1 MNTEYLEL
9 HRNEWLTDALVRSD
23 YGNTIPSNVILN
35 KTLTGVG
42 ATYCEIHAE
51 RNSIIIEPNVPVIQC
66 KFDNEE
72 LPLMGVYAG
81 VSLAS
86 IRNYLKREDIPYKKI
101 LTTPE
106 SFYKVRSEAQK
117 VGIDIYGEDWFCLF
131 DECEKIT
138 QDHDYRM
145 SISQPISDFFNFRN
159 KAMVS
164 ATPLIP
170 SHPQIEEQH
179 FTILKIRPTFDY
191 VKNLTLIVTN
201 SFKSSLLKRLD
212 ELADSECICIFM
224 NKTDSITAIIQELAI
239 QDYKIFCS
247 DKSVKKLHGI
257 GIAAQSEISY
267 PFAKY
272 NFFTCRFYSGLDI
285 ELLPI
290 KPDIIMLTDL
300 RSASYTMIDP
310 LTEAIQIQGRFRK
323 DENTEESYRTLT
335 HIANIN
341 QGMELKSRDVLDR
354 EIAQY
359 ADTYFRLKAEYDDEQ
374 DKAKKEALLKDIKS
388 LKYND
393 LIGSDGSV
401 NYFAIDNLYNEER
414 VKSYYLSSESLKLA
428 YESAGYFNVEYHES
442 MHIVGDDDILK
453 IRHSKFEIEKR
464 KDIVRLLESLR
475 LGVASNQIN
484 QEMADMI
491 RETLRMIEEAT
502 YIMPIYDKIG
512 IDGIE
517 RCYYKKGLLNSAIK
531 EYDRAKTEELKFS
544 PNVLTAIFKEFP
556 LNEYIAKKEIQSRLK
571 AIYLKFKISAKVI
584 QTTISDYYEVNE
596 SNSKE
601 NPSYKLN
608 RFKFD
613 GGFLNAPP

>member
-9 HRNEWLTDALVRSD
+9 HRNEWLTDALVRGG

-66 KFDNEE
+66 KVDNED
-72 LPLMGVYAG
+72 LTLLGVYAG
-81 VSLAS
+81 MSLAS
-86 IRNYLKREDIPYKKI
+86 IRKYLQRDDIPYKKI

-106 SFYKVRSEAQK
+106 SFYKVRNEAQK

-138 QDHDYRM
+138 QDHDYRV

-164 ATPLIP
+164 ATPLTP
-170 SHPQIEEQH
+170 SHPQFTDQH

-191 VKNLTLIVTN
+191 KKNLTLIVTN
-201 SFKSSLLKRLD
+201 SFKSSLQKRFD
-212 ELADSECICIFM
+212 ELHDSECICIFM
-224 NKTDSITAIIQELAI
+224 NKTDSITAIIQELGI
-239 QDYKIFCS
+239 LDYKIFCS

-285 ELLPI
+285 ELLPM

-300 RSASYTMIDP
+300 RSAIYTMIDP
-310 LTEAIQIQGRFRK
+310 FTEAIQIQGRFRK
-323 DENTEESYRTLT
+323 EGEEENTYNTFT
-335 HIANIN
+335 HIANVN
-341 QGMELKSRDVLDR
+341 QGIEIKNRDILER

-359 ADTYFRLKAEYDDEQ
+359 ADTYTRLKAKYDAEQ
-374 DKAKKEALLKDIKS
+374 DFAKKVALLNDIKA

-393 LIGSDGSV
+393 LMGNNGEI
-401 NYFAIDNLYNEER
+401 NCFAIDNLFNEER
-414 VKSYYLSSESLKLA
+414 VKSYYLSGESLKSA
-428 YESAGYFNVEYHES
+428 YERAGYFNVEYHES
-442 MHIVGDDDILK
+442 LQIVGDDDILK
-453 IRHSKFEIEKR
+453 ISHSKFEIEKR
-464 KDIVRLLESLR
+464 KEIVRLLESLR
-475 LGVASNQIN
+475 IGIASKQLN
-484 QEMADMI
+484 QEMADKI
-491 RETLRMIEEAT
+491 RETLRMIEEAD
-502 YIMPIYDKIG
+502 YIMPIFDKIG

-517 RCYYKKGLLNSAIK
+517 RCGYKKGLLNNAIK
-531 EYDRAKTEELKFS
+531 EYDRANAEELRFL
-544 PNVLTAIFKEFP
+544 PNILTVIFNEFP
-556 LNEYIAKKEIQSRLK
+556 LNEYISKKEIQSRIK
-571 AIYLKFKISAKVI
+571 AIYRNFMITTKVT
-584 QTTISDYYEVNE
+584 QTTISDYYDVSE

-601 NPSYKLN
+601 HPSYKLN

-613 GGFLNAPP
+613 GGFLNAPQ

>member
-1 MNTEYLEL
+1 MNTVYLEL
-9 HRNEWLTDALVRSD
+9 HKDEWLTNALVRGG
-23 YGNTIPSNVILN
+23 YGINIPSNVILN

-66 KFDNEE
+66 KVDNEE

-106 SFYKVRSEAQK
+106 SFYKVRNEAQK

-164 ATPLIP
+164 ATPLTP
-170 SHPQIEEQH
+170 SHPQFTDQH
-179 FTILKIRPTFDY
+179 FKVLKIRPTFDY
-191 VKNLTLIVTN
+191 KKNLTLIVTN
-201 SFKSSLLKRLD
+201 SFKSSLLKRLE
-212 ELADSECICIFM
+212 ELADSDCICIFM
-224 NKTDSITAIIQELAI
+224 NKTDSITAIIQELGI

-257 GIAAQSEISY
+257 GIAAQSEINY

-323 DENTEESYRTLT
+323 DENTEEIYRTLT

-341 QGMELKSRDVLDR
+341 QGMEIKSSDVLDR

-359 ADTYFRLKAEYDDEQ
+359 ADTYFRLKAEYNDTQ
-374 DKAKKEALLKDIKS
+374 DTAKRTALLKDIKE

-393 LIGSDGSV
+393 LLGCDGNI
-401 NYFAIDNLYNEER
+401 NYFAIDNLHNEER
-414 VKSYYLSSESLKLA
+414 VKSYYISGESLKLA
-428 YESAGYFNVEYHES
+428 YEDAGYFNVEYHES
-442 MHIVGDDDILK
+442 LQIVGDDDILR
-453 IRHSKFEIEKR
+453 IRLSKFEIEKR
-464 KDIVRLLESLR
+464 KDIVRLLESLHH
-475 LGVASNQIN
+475 GVASNQIN
-484 QEMADMI
+484 QEIADRI
-491 RETLRMIEEAT
+491 RETLRMIDEAE

-517 RCYYKKGLLNSAIK
+517 RCCYKKGLLNNALK
-531 EYDRAKTEELKFS
+531 EYDRAKAEELRFS

-556 LNEYIAKKEIQSRLK
+556 LNEYFPKKEIQSTLK
-571 AIYLKFKISAKVI
+571 AVFRKFKISAKVT
-584 QTTISDYYEVNE
+584 QTTISDYYDVNE
-596 SNSKE
+596 SNAKA
-601 NPSYKLN
+601 NPSFKLN

>member
-1 MNTEYLEL
+1 MNIEYLEL
-9 HRNEWLTDALVRSD
+9 YRNEWLTDALVRSG

-66 KFDNEE
+66 KVDNEE

-81 VSLAS
+81 VSLAA
-86 IRNYLKREDIPYKKI
+86 IRNYLKREDILYKKI

-106 SFYKVRSEAQK
+106 SFYKVRNEAQK

-164 ATPLIP
+164 ATPLTP
-170 SHPQIEEQH
+170 SHPQFLEQL
-179 FTILKIRPTFDY
+179 FSILQIRPTFDY
-191 VKNLTLIVTN
+191 KKNLALIVTN
-201 SFKSSLLKRLD
+201 SFKYSLLKRL
-212 ELADSECICIFM
+212 EEIADSECICIFM
-224 NKTDSITAIIQELAI
+224 NKTDSITAIIQELDI

-290 KPDIIMLTDL
+290 EPDIIMLTDL

-323 DENTEESYRTLT
+323 NGNEEVTYNSFT
-335 HIANIN
+335 HIANVNSNI
-341 QGMELKSRDVLDR
+341 EIKSNDELDR

-359 ADTYFRLKAEYDDEQ
+359 ADTYFRLKYEYDSEQ
-374 DKAKKEALLKDIKS
+374 DTAKRTALLKDIKG

-393 LIGSDGSV
+393 LIDNEGNI
-401 NYFAIDNLYNEER
+401 NYFAIDNLHNEER
-414 VKSYYLSSESLKLA
+414 VKSYYISGDSLRLA
-428 YESAGYFNVEYHES
+428 YESAGYFNVDYHES
-442 MHIVGDDDILK
+442 MQIVGNDDILK
-453 IRHSKFEIEKR
+453 IRYSKFEIEKR
-464 KDIVRLLESLR
+464 KEIVRLLESLR
-475 LGVASNQIN
+475 LGVASNKIN
-484 QEMADMI
+484 HEVADMV
-491 RETLRMIEEAT
+491 RGMFRMIEEAD
-502 YIMPIYDKIG
+502 YIMPIFDKIG

-517 RCYYKKGLLNSAIK
+517 RCGYKKGLLNKAIK
-531 EYDRAKTEELKFS
+531 EYDRAKADELRFL
-544 PNVLTAIFKEFP
+544 PNILTAIFNEFP
-556 LNEYIAKKEIQSRLK
+556 LNEYIPKKEIQARIK
-571 AIYLKFKISAKVI
+571 AIYAKFKITAKVT
-584 QTTISDYYEVNE
+584 QTTISDYYEVSE